1 MAVTTVDHAFEL
13 QMKGWSLTTAEIL
26 YRMPDHQRILQTYL
40 WQDYDLAPKF
50 PRLIKFLDFW
60 SSNLDG
66 PVHSVRVAHA
76 SIIGPHEMRHVDAE
90 WRLH

>member
-1 MAVTTVDHAFEL
+1 MTATTCSDFVK

-26 YRMPDHQRILQTYL
+26 YRMPDHRSILQTYV

-50 PRLIKFLDFW
+50 PRLKEFLDFW
-60 SSNLDG
+60 ERNLDG
-66 PVHSVRVAHA
+66 PLHSVRVAHA
-76 SIIGPHEMRHVDAE
+76 SIIKPAEFRAVDAE